1 MTAKYSQQLLD
12 YAKHSATDT
21 LETASKRSIQKTAEA
36 TGDFIGNKIADK
48 SQKVHCRISQRQ
60 LKISTIKKYLKKDI
74 YLQ

>member
-36 TGDFIGNKIADK
+36 TGDFIGNKTADYL
-48 SQKVHCRISQRQ
+48 S
-60 LKISTIKKYLKKDI
+60 LKKFTAE
-74 YLQ
+74 